1 MPIMTATDILA
12 FAGTVYQDALFV
24 ARDNNLMAQVVT
36 AFGDRQGLAPRKNS
50 EYGTA
55 TMQSVAETDDLSSQ
69 TLTPSVIATLTPGE
83 VAAQFFVSDSR
94 EETDPFGARNDAS
107 MELGMSMAQKIE
119 TDLLGHF
126 GSFTGGTVGTAG
138 SANAWSYFFA
148 AESILRAQNAP
159 FPYVAV
165 MHPYHWHHLAKAVSV
180 AGAQNTP
187 GPAFQDEIMRNW
199 WVGRV
204 GNVDVFTTSNLAVG
218 TATKWG
224 MFSPAALAL
233 DVRRAPRLE
242 PERDASRRGVEL
254 NLSAVY
260 AHGVW
265 RPRFGVQVTADAS
278 IPS

>member
-1 MPIMTATDILA
+1 MPIMTATDIAA

-24 ARDNNLMAQVVT
+24 ARDNNLMAQLVT
-36 AFGDRQGLAPRKNS
+36 VFGDRTGIAPRKNS
-50 EYGTA
+50 EYGTV

-83 VAAQFFVSDSR
+83 VAAQFFVSDTR
-94 EETDPFGARNDAS
+94 EETDPFGARNDAA
-107 MELGMSMAQKIE
+107 MELGMGMAQKME
-119 TDLLGHF
+119 TDLLTTF
-126 GSFTGGTVGTAG
+126 TSFTGGTVGAAG
-138 SANAWSYFFA
+138 SAVTWSHFFA

-165 MHPYHWHHLAKAVSV
+165 MHPYHWHNLAKAVSV

-199 WVGRV
+199 WVSRV
-204 GNVDVFTTSNLAVG
+204 GPVDIFVTSNITTG
-218 TATKWG
+218 TAASWG
-224 MFSPAALAL
+224 MFSPAAAAL

-254 NLSAVY
+254 NMSALY
-260 AHGVW
+260 AYGVW
-265 RPRFGVQVTADAS
+265 RPRFGVKATGDAS
-278 IPS
+278 TPS